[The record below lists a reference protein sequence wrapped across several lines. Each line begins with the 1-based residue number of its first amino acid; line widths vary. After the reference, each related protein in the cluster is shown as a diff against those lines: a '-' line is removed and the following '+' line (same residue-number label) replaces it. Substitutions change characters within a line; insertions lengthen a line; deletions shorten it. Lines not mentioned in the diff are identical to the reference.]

1 MGKQS
6 SVEWLIENYKQLHF
20 DFQEGKINQSQFLP
34 KKINIEE
41 QAKSMHK
48 DEIEVAYS
56 ESFRLR
62 NKPYSTA
69 VKYYN
74 ETYNN
79 ENTNPTT

>member
-6 SVEWLIENYKQLHF
+6 SIEWLIENYKQLHF

-34 KKINIEE
+34 KKANIEE
-41 QAKSMHK
+41 QAKAMHK

-62 NKPYSTA
+62 HKPYSTA
-69 VKYYN
+69 EYYYN
-74 ETYNN
+74 ETYGGKL
-79 ENTNPTT
+79 